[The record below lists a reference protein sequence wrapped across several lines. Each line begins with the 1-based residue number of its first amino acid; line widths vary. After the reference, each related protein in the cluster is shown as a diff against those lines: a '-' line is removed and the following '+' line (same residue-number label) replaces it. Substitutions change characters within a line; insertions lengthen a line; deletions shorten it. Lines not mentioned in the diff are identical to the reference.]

1 MKNLSKHFIIL
12 LAVSLLI
19 ISCKEN
25 KPTDSNLE
33 KEIDSTEVKA
43 AQLDKFEVMK
53 HATALPRYMS
63 VILSNKEALNID
75 ANQEQQL
82 TDVSKEKSPQ
92 AVKMAYKIV
101 DVEKEIHQ
109 LSLDN
114 AKKELLATNF
124 EKSLELRANLA
135 TMKLDCRD
143 KVLEILNEQQWN
155 DLIALYQEKLPFDNR
170 EGMKALIAHV
180 NPLPNYMQLIQNDI
194 IKLDEKQDVKLSEWS
209 GENHPKMMELAN
221 NVIALEK
228 NIYELSMNKGSRE
241 DILANVEEIAVIK
254 RQIIATKTDCRDNL
268 INTILSEEQWEK
280 LSSK

>member
-1 MKNLSKHFIIL
+1 MKNLSTHFIIL

-19 ISCKEN
+19 SSCKEN
-25 KPTDSNLE
+25 KTTDSNLE

-92 AVKMAYKIV
+92 AVKMAYEII

-109 LSLDN
+109 LSLDK
-114 AKKELLATNF
+114 AKKELIATSF
-124 EKSLELRANLA
+124 EKSLELRTNLA

-143 KVLEILNEQQWN
+143 EVLEILNERQWN
-155 DLIALYQEKLPFDNR
+155 DLIALYQENLPFDNIT
-170 EGMKALIAHV
+170 EMKALIAHV

-194 IKLDEKQDVKLSEWS
+194 IKLDEKQEVKLSEWS
-209 GENHPKMMELAN
+209 SENHPRMMELSN

-228 NIYELSMNKGSRE
+228 SIYELSMNKGARE
-241 DILANVEEIAVIK
+241 DILANVAEIVVIK

-280 LSSK
+280 ISSK